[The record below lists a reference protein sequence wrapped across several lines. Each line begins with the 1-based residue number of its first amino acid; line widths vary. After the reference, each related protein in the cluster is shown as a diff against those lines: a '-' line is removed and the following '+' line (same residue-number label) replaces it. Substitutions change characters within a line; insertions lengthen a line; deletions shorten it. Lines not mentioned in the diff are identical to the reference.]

1 MEEMN
6 KVILIVLD
14 GWGHR
19 EETEHNAI
27 YEADTPNFD
36 KLWTTYPHTLLEASG
51 EAVGLPEGQMGNSE
65 VGHTTIGAGRIVY
78 TDFVKISKSISEGTF
93 EKNNAIIELFEHIKK
108 HDSTLHLQTLIGP
121 GGVHSHSS
129 HLYAAL
135 RAAKT
140 AGITK
145 VVVHAFSDGRDTPPQ
160 SGADYLDELE
170 GIIEETGV
178 GFIATVTGRFYAMDR
193 DNNWDRLKI
202 AEEAIFHGIG
212 SSNKMKPSNA
222 LRELYK
228 EGIVDEHVKPIV
240 FLDQNDKSWQIEKYD
255 GVFLLNFRSD
265 RARMLTKNIIDKQN
279 KMDLALVTMIQYDN
293 KFDCL
298 VAFMPEESEATLARE
313 ISEAGLTQDH
323 IAETE
328 KFAHA
333 TYFLNGG
340 EEKPHD
346 KEKHTLIESRKDIDT
361 HDKAPEMKAADITQK
376 TIESIKDKT
385 DFIFV
390 NYANPDMIGHTA
402 NKEALFRAISF
413 VDDQLLE
420 VTKAALENDYTMI
433 ITADHGNAEIYF
445 DKENNEK
452 HTAHTTEP
460 VPLILVSKT
469 LRHTQLDQGS
479 LRDIAPTVLD
489 LLKIKIP
496 KSMTGKN
503 LIKK

>member
-1 MEEMN
+1 MKN
-6 KVILIVLD
+6 KVILMVLD

-27 YEADTPNFD
+27 FEAETPNFD
-36 KLWTTYPHTLLEASG
+36 ELWTTYPHTLLEASG

-65 VGHTTIGAGRIVY
+65 VGHTTIGAGRIIY

-93 EKNNAIIELFEHIKK
+93 EKNNAIIELFLHIKK
-108 HDSTLHLQTLIGP
+108 HNSTLHLQTLIGP

-135 RAAKT
+135 RAARA

-145 VVVHAFSDGRDTPPQ
+145 VAIHAFSDGRDTPPQ
-160 SGADYLDELE
+160 SGAGFLTELE
-170 GIIEETGV
+170 DLIEELGI

-193 DNNWDRLKI
+193 DNNWDRLKV
-202 AEEAIFHGIG
+202 AEDAIFHGIA
-212 SSNKMKPSNA
+212 SSKKMKPSEA

-228 EGIVDEHVKPIV
+228 EDIVDEHIKPIV
-240 FLDQNDKSWQIEKYD
+240 FLDQNDKTWQIENSD
-255 GVFLLNFRSD
+255 GVFVLNFRSD
-265 RARMLTKNIIDKQN
+265 RARMLTKNILEKQ
-279 KMDLALVTMIQYDN
+279 KEMDLAVVTMTQYDS
-293 KFDCL
+293 KFNCL
-298 VAFMPEESEATLARE
+298 VAFMPEESETTLAKE
-313 ISEAGLTQDH
+313 IAEADLTQDH

-340 EEKPHD
+340 EEKPHQ
-346 KEKHTLIESRKDIDT
+346 KEKHTLVESRKDIDT
-361 HDKAPEMKAADITQK
+361 HDKAPEMKAAEITEK

-402 NKEALFRAISF
+402 NKEALLQAISF
-413 VDDQLLE
+413 VDQQLQK
-420 VTKAALENDYTMI
+420 VTKAALENDYTMM

-452 HTAHTTEP
+452 HTAHTIGP
-460 VPLILVSKT
+460 VPLILVSTK
-469 LRHTQLDQGS
+469 LQHAELSEGS
-479 LRDIAPTVLD
+479 LRDIAPTVLEI
-489 LLKIKIP
+489 LKVRIP
-496 KSMTGKN
+496 NSMTGKI